1 MIDFIPI
8 IQNTNAY
15 RMICSDKQKGNLSHA
30 YLVLTQDKDMLES
43 YVKLLVSLMCCQHEG
58 VCWECRTCRLIADKS
73 HPDIIFYP
81 QQKAKSKDKDKEKS
95 GAKSKIETVNTEDI
109 VSLIEESYI
118 RPIECDKKVF
128 VILNA
133 QDMTVQAQNK
143 LLKTLEEPP
152 RNVHIVLGATSEFS
166 LLPTVKSRVKKIEIP
181 PFDNKTIFKALENEC
196 QDKQKLNLAVS
207 CGDGTIGTA
216 LSLYGDKS
224 LQTLTEF
231 VLDMLVNMNSSKD
244 VLKYST
250 KIAEQKVDMSQFLSV
265 LQLLLRDL
273 LVKSQAGEALVFN
286 KQATAQLDKTK
297 NFKTGSIIHA
307 LEAVEEAGKRKK
319 FNMNET
325 MLIDWLLFQILE
337 GKHKWQKL

>member
-1 MIDFIPI
+1 MIDFTAI

-15 RMICSDKQKGNLSHA
+15 RLIQSDKQKGNLSHA
-30 YLVLTQDKDMLES
+30 YLILTSDKDMLED
-43 YVKLLVSLMCCQHEG
+43 YVKLLVSLMCCETDG
-58 VCWECRTCRLIADKS
+58 VCSNCRTCRLIADKA
-73 HPDIIFYP
+73 HPDVIFYP
-81 QQKAKSKDKDKEKS
+81 QQKAKKDKDKEK
-95 GAKSKIETVNTEDI
+95 GAKAKLDTVCTEDI

-118 RPIECDKKVF
+118 KPIECDKKVF

-166 LLPTVKSRVKKIEIP
+166 LLSTVKSRVKKIEIQ
-181 PFDNKTIFKALENEC
+181 PFDNQTIFKALENEC
-196 QDKQKLNLAVS
+196 QDHQKLNLAIS
-207 CGDGTIGTA
+207 CGDGTIGKA

-224 LQTLTEF
+224 LQNLTEL

-250 KIAEQKVDMSQFLSV
+250 KITDQKVDLSQFLSV

-273 LVKSQAGEALVFN
+273 LVLEQKNQSVILN
-286 KQATAQLDKTK
+286 KQAIERLEKTK
-297 NFKTGSIIHA
+297 NFNTGSLIHA
-307 LEAVEEAGKRKK
+307 LETVVEATKRKK

-325 MLIDWLLFQILE
+325 MLLDWLLFQILE

>member
-1 MIDFIPI
+1 MIDYTAI

-15 RMICSDKQKGNLSHA
+15 RMMKLDKQKGNLSHA
-30 YLVLTQDKDMLES
+30 YLILCSDKDMLKN
-43 YVKLLVSLMCCQHEG
+43 YLKIFVSLMCCESDSA
-58 VCWECRTCRLIADKS
+58 CLECRTCKLIQDQM

-81 QQKAKSKDKDKEKS
+81 QQKDKAKTKTD
-95 GAKSKIETVNTEDI
+95 TVCTEDI
-109 VSLIEESYI
+109 VALIEESFI
-118 RPIECDKKVF
+118 KPVECEKKVF

-166 LLPTVKSRVKKIEIP
+166 LLSTIKSRVKKLEIP
-181 PFDNKTIFKALENEC
+181 PFDNQTIYKALETEC
-196 QDKQKLNLAVS
+196 EDKQKLNLAIS

-224 LQTLTEF
+224 LQNLTEL

-244 VLKYST
+244 LLKYST
-250 KIAEQKVDMSQFLSV
+250 KITEQKVDITQFLSV

-273 LVKSQAGEALVFN
+273 LVKEQGQTALIIN
-286 KQATAQLDKTK
+286 KQAIEQFARTK
-297 NFKTGSIIHA
+297 NFNTGSIIHS
-307 LEAVEEAGKRKK
+307 LQAVEEAGKRKK
-319 FNMNET
+319 FNVNET
-325 MLIDWLLFQILE
+325 MLVEWLLFQILE